1 MDASGNIMQITSE
14 GTVIELSRDNANGN
28 ISSYYGEVILPMPE
42 SEELR
47 VEYFL
52 DYNLSNENNITG
64 TLISWLPAFD
74 GCTASREVTA
84 EFLGSN

>member
-1 MDASGNIMQITSE
+1 MQITSE
-14 GTVIELSRDNANGN
+14 GIVIELSRENTNGN

-42 SEELR
+42 GEELR

-52 DYNLSNENNITG
+52 NYNFSNEDNITG

-74 GCTASREVTA
+74 GCTATREVNA